1 MVHPPVLTG
10 KTAALYQLNGRAI
23 VFYTLMENFCTM
35 KKDRFTMCFRMVYS
49 NYFEDKR
56 VYDMLKRVGPPFPL
70 PGPLYDYMDLVA
82 HIQHSLMMLC
92 LCDPDR
98 LPEYDLYEIYHR
110 RARLSEEVPK
120 LVRAGLIR
128 DEEYDYYMEHIEKLV
143 SSWEK
148 DFKRFFL
155 NCVCEEEK

>member
-1 MVHPPVLTG
+1 MG
-10 KTAALYQLNGRAI
+10 KRRHT
-23 VFYTLMENFCTM
+23 FDECM
-35 KKDRFTMCFRMVYS
+35 RMVFGKYREDRRV
-49 NYFEDKR
+49 FE
-56 VYDMLKRVGPPFPL
+56 MLKRVGPAFPL
-70 PGPLYDYMDLVA
+70 PGPHYDYLDLVA

-128 DEEYDYYMEHIEKLV
+128 DEEYDHYMEHINWLV
-143 SSWEK
+143 FEWEK
-148 DFKRFFL
+148 DFKRFFSD
-155 NCVCEEEK
+155 CTCDGEE